1 MEVIKPPIT
10 AIAIGERKLGSA
22 PQPSASGIMPAPIAM
37 VVMMIGRLRLWQAST
52 SASNRLFPA
61 SRAKMA

>member
-1 MEVIKPPIT
+1 VIRPPIT

-37 VVMMIGRLRLWQAST
+37 VVMTIGRLRLWQAST
-52 SASNRLFPA
+52 SASKRFMPA
-61 SRAKMA
+61 WRARIA